1 MITHYIKTAFRN
13 IARNFGYSLINFIG
27 LSIGITLFIL
37 IMLFVVNEYSFDK
50 FNENYDRIYRF
61 EFGDAEMVHLPSAA
75 GLDAQDWFPEIEH
88 VVRFKSIGSQ
98 VINYNEST
106 VKIPHAM
113 LADSSFFNVFTTQF
127 ILGDPATAFATP
139 NSMILTEKIAQ
150 TLFGNQNPINEIVK
164 TPDGQEVVIKG
175 VIKEFPNFHIQI
187 DALLPF
193 NLLGVINN
201 KEYLR
206 SYGTWQFQTYFL
218 LPELYDAK
226 GLANNL
232 VDKFKERWPD
242 WEDPLIT
249 LRPLKDVYFA
259 NHSRYDFGVIHGNKN
274 NVRLFLAIGI
284 FIIFIA
290 CINFINLTTAK
301 AASRATEVGIRKV
314 HGSTKRQLI
323 VQFLSESVLITFI
336 SFLLAITL
344 VQLLLPTFNN
354 LVQKSL
360 DLFDFINVQFM
371 VLSVAGILL
380 VGIIAGIYPAFYL
393 TAFNPV
399 SVLKGEK
406 TKGKSAVIFR
416 KILVI
421 IQFTI
426 SVALIISTLVV
437 HKQLNFLKNKDTGF
451 TKDNIIT
458 LGLNTN
464 IKKQK
469 EAFKQKLLS
478 YPEIINVSF
487 SGGKLTSFSNSES
500 FDLNSDGDR
509 TALQVHVI
517 DPAFLDLY
525 EIELIEGR
533 NFSFDN
539 QSDYQ
544 KKIILNEEAVKEGGL
559 ETGKVAGTIFHR
571 DSWYLTALPSKECEI
586 IGVFKSYN
594 YRSLRENIGPQA
606 LVWNDDW
613 LGTVN
618 IKIQEGQDKKALEII
633 ETVYKEF
640 SENIPFGYSYIEE
653 EINNLY
659 SSEQRLGKFFQY
671 FAIIAIIIAML
682 GLFGLAAFIAASRT
696 KEIGIRK
703 ALGSSVSQIILLISR
718 EFIKWVITANVIA
731 IPIAYYGMNKWLQGF
746 AYKTKISVDIYLYAF
761 LLSIAIAILTILYQ
775 SMKAARSNPADSL
788 RYE

>member
-106 VKIPHAM
+106 VKIPHVM

-139 NSMILTEKIAQ
+139 NSMVITEKIAQ

-164 TPDGQEVVIKG
+164 TPDGQEVVITG
-175 VIKEFPNFHIQI
+175 VIKEFPNFHIQV

-226 GLANNL
+226 SLANNL

-354 LVQKSL
+354 LVQKEL
-360 DLFDFINVQFM
+360 DLFEFINTQFV
-371 VLSVAGILL
+371 VLSLAGILV
-380 VGIIAGIYPAFYL
+380 VGTIAGIYPAFYL

-478 YPEIINVSF
+478 HPEILKVSF

-544 KKIILNEEAVKEGGL
+544 KKIILNEEAVKEEGL
-559 ETGKVAGTIFHR
+559 EMGKVAGTIFHR

-613 LGTVN
+613 MGTVN

-633 ETVYKEF
+633 ENIYKEF
-640 SENIPFGYSYIEE
+640 SENIPFGYSYVEE

-671 FAIIAIIIAML
+671 FALIAIIIAML

-718 EFIKWVITANVIA
+718 EFIKWVIIANVIA

-746 AYKTKISVDIYLYAF
+746 AYKTKISIDIYLYAF

-775 SMKAARSNPADSL
+775 SMKAARSNPANSL